1 MTQPENSGAAAS
13 LSYSVHLTHWAQQDL
28 QDISRFL
35 LQKTRQPQQALVW
48 LDELQRAINTLKT
61 LPERGHWVPE
71 MLAAGMK
78 THRELSHP
86 PYRIIYQIRELSVFV
101 FTVVDSRRDLQ
112 SLLKKRLL
120 QWH

>member
-1 MTQPENSGAAAS
+1 MSKPEPSGATES
-13 LSYSVHLTHWAQQDL
+13 PSYTVHLTRWAQQDL

-35 LQKTRQPQQALVW
+35 LQKTGQQQVLTW
-48 LDELQRAINTLKT
+48 LDELQNAISTLNTM
-61 LPERGHWVPE
+61 PERGHWVPE

-86 PYRIIYQIRELSVFV
+86 PYRIIYQIREQSVFV
-101 FTVVDSRRDLQ
+101 FTVIDSRRDLQ

-120 QWH
+120 E